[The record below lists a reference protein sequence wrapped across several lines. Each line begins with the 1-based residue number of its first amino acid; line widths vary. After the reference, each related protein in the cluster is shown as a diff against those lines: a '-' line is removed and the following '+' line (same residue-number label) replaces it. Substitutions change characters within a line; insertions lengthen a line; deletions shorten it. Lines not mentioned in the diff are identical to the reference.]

1 MNKQTILVVGGTGM
15 LGQQVARQLLRDGFE
30 VRLLARDVKR
40 ARTLLGADFGYFAGD
55 VDDSGAIERALEGC
69 AGVHVSLRGGSD
81 PEELDRVE
89 YRGTARVA
97 ELAARHDVSRLTYL
111 SGILVAEDAE
121 IPGDRAKYR
130 AEQAIHRSGV
140 PYTIF
145 KPTYFMETLPR
156 HVQGRLAIVLG
167 RQPHPLHMVAA
178 SDFARM
184 VSRAFRTSQAAN
196 RHFFVHGPE
205 GITIPDA
212 LRLYCSLIE
221 PPKRVV
227 SMPLGFMSVVDA
239 LFMRG
244 QLRSTLQLMR
254 VMQRVGERG
263 DPSEA
268 NEVLGAP
275 TTMLRQWCDK
285 QHARSLSN
293 SAYPTETVD
302 RKEVKIKQ

>member
-1 MNKQTILVVGGTGM
+1 MNTQTILVVGGTGM
-15 LGQQVARQLLRDGFE
+15 LGEQVAWQLLRDGFE
-30 VRLLARDVKR
+30 VRLLARDVER
-40 ARTLLGADFGYFAGD
+40 ARTLLGPDFEYFAGD
-55 VDDSGAIERALEGC
+55 VDDSGAIERALEDC
-69 AGVHVSLRGGSD
+69 AGVHISLRGGSD
-81 PEELDRVE
+81 PDELDRVE
-89 YRGTARVA
+89 HRGTARVA
-97 ELAARHDVSRLTYL
+97 ELAARQGVSRLTYL
-111 SGILVAEDAE
+111 SGMLVAEDAE
-121 IPGDRAKYR
+121 IPGDRAKFR
-130 AEQAIHRSGV
+130 AERAIQQSGV

-178 SDFARM
+178 GDYARM
-184 VSRAFRTSQAAN
+184 VSRSLRTPEAAN
-196 RHFFVHGPE
+196 RCFFVHGPE

-212 LRLYCSLIE
+212 LRLYCSLVE
-221 PPKRVV
+221 PGKRVV

-275 TTMLRQWCDK
+275 PMTLRRWCEQQRTRDP
-285 QHARSLSN
+285 AERSV
-293 SAYPTETVD
+293 PH
-302 RKEVKIKQ
+302 

>member
-1 MNKQTILVVGGTGM
+1 MNTQTILVVGGTGM
-15 LGQQVARQLLRDGFE
+15 LGEQVARQLLRDGFE
-30 VRLLARDVKR
+30 VRLLARDVER
-40 ARTLLGADFGYFAGD
+40 AYALLGPDFEYFAGD
-55 VDDSGAIERALEGC
+55 VDDCGAIERALEGC
-69 AGVHVSLRGGSD
+69 AGVHISLRGGSD
-81 PEELDRVE
+81 PDELDRVE
-89 YRGTARVA
+89 HRGTARVA
-97 ELAARHDVSRLTYL
+97 ELAAWQGVSRLTYL
-111 SGILVAEDAE
+111 SGMLVAGDAE
-121 IPGDRAKYR
+121 IPEDRAKFR
-130 AEQAIHRSGV
+130 AEQAIQQSGV

-184 VSRAFRTSQAAN
+184 VSRSLRTPEAAN
-196 RHFFVHGPE
+196 RSFFVHGPE

-212 LRLYCSLIE
+212 LRLYCALVE
-221 PPKRVV
+221 PGKRVV
-227 SMPLGFMSVVDA
+227 TMPLAFMSVVDA

-244 QLRSTLQLMR
+244 QLRSTIQLMR

-275 TTMLRQWCDK
+275 ATTLRQWCEK
-285 QHARSLSN
+285 QRARSFEQHSV
-293 SAYPTETVD
+293 SH
-302 RKEVKIKQ
+302 

>member
-1 MNKQTILVVGGTGM
+1 MSIETILVVGGTGM
-15 LGQQVARQLLRDGFE
+15 LGEKVARQLLHDGFG
-30 VRLLARDVKR
+30 VRLLARDVER
-40 ARTLLGADFGYFAGD
+40 ARKLLGPDFKYFAGA
-55 VDDSGAIERALEGC
+55 VDNRDAIERALEGC
-69 AGVHVSLRGGSD
+69 PGVHISLRGGSD
-81 PEELDRVE
+81 PDELDRVE
-89 YRGTARVA
+89 HRGTAHVA
-97 ELAARHDVSRLTYL
+97 ELAAERGVSRLTYL
-111 SGILVAEDAE
+111 SGMLVAEDAQ
-121 IPGDRAKYR
+121 IPADHAKYR
-130 AEQAIHRSGV
+130 AERAIHQSGV

-156 HVQGRLAIVLG
+156 HLQGNLAIVLG

-178 SDFARM
+178 NDFARM
-184 VSRAFRTSQAAN
+184 VSRSFRTPEAAN

-212 LRLYCSLIE
+212 LRLYCSLVE
-221 PPKRVV
+221 PDKRVV
-227 SMPLGFMSVVDA
+227 SMPLGIMWVVDA

-275 TTMLRQWCDK
+275 KTTLRQWCEK
-285 QHARSLSN
+285 QRAPRFEHHSV
-293 SAYPTETVD
+293 PH
-302 RKEVKIKQ
+302 

>member
-167 RQPHPLHMVAA
+167 RQPHPLHLVAA

-184 VSRAFRTSQAAN
+184 VSWSFKTPEAAN

-212 LRLYCSLIE
+212 LRIYCSLLE
-221 PPKRVV
+221 PGKRIV
-227 SMPLGFMSVVDA
+227 SMPLWFMSAVDA
-239 LFMRG
+239 LLMRA
-244 QLRSTLQLMR
+244 QLRGTIQLMR
-254 VMQRVGERG
+254 VMQRVGQRG

-275 TTMLRQWCDK
+275 TTTLRQWCE
-285 QHARSLSN
+285 QHRAGDFAERSV
-293 SAYPTETVD
+293 PH
-302 RKEVKIKQ
+302 

>member
-111 SGILVAEDAE
+111 SGMLVAEDAE

-156 HVQGRLAIVLG
+156 HVQGRLAIVLR
-167 RQPHPLHMVAA
+167 RQPHPLHLVAA

-184 VSRAFRTSQAAN
+184 VSWSFKTPEAAN

-212 LRLYCSLIE
+212 LRIYCSLLE
-221 PPKRVV
+221 PGKRIV
-227 SMPLGFMSVVDA
+227 SMPLWFMSAVDA
-239 LFMRG
+239 LLMRA
-244 QLRSTLQLMR
+244 QLRGTIQLMR
-254 VMQRVGERG
+254 VMQRVGQRG

-275 TTMLRQWCDK
+275 TTTLRQWCE
-285 QHARSLSN
+285 QHRAGDFAERSV
-293 SAYPTETVD
+293 PH
-302 RKEVKIKQ
+302 

>member
-1 MNKQTILVVGGTGM
+1 MGM
-15 LGQQVARQLLRDGFE
+15 LGERVARQLLRDLVG
-30 VRLLARDVKR
+30 VRLLARNVER
-40 ARTLLGADFGYFAGD
+40 ARTLLGAGFEYFAGD
-55 VDDSGAIERALEGC
+55 VDDPGAIERALEGC

-81 PEELDRVE
+81 PDELDRVE
-89 YRGTARVA
+89 HRGTARVA
-97 ELAARHDVSRLTYL
+97 ELAARQGVSRLTYL
-111 SGILVAEDAE
+111 SGMLVAEDAQ

-130 AEQAIHRSGV
+130 AERAIHQSGV

-167 RQPHPLHMVAA
+167 RQPYPMHMVAA

-184 VSRAFRTSQAAN
+184 VSRSFRRPEAAN

-212 LRLYCSLIE
+212 LRLYCSLVE
-221 PPKRVV
+221 PGKRVV
-227 SMPLGFMSVVDA
+227 SVPLGLMSVVDA
-239 LFMRG
+239 VFMRG

-275 TTMLRQWCDK
+275 PTTLRQWRDK
-285 QHARSLSN
+285 QQARGFEQLS
-293 SAYPTETVD
+293 V
-302 RKEVKIKQ
+302 